1 MPGPLGLRHAQKGE
15 NNMSSMEIAKTGD
28 IPAGQMKSF
37 VVEGKE
43 ILVFNNGGNF
53 YAIGRYCTHLHGD
66 LSRGKL
72 EGTTIT
78 CPRHGA
84 QFDITTGRC
93 LAGPKIGP
101 LKLNTKDEATYAME
115 VEGQSLRIVT

>member
-1 MPGPLGLRHAQKGE
+1 
-15 NNMSSMEIAKTGD
+15 MSSMEIAKAGE

-37 VVEGKE
+37 VVDGKE
-43 ILVFNNGGNF
+43 VLVINNAGKY
-53 YAIGRYCTHLHGD
+53 YALGRYCTHLHGD

-84 QFDITTGRC
+84 QFDITSGRC

-101 LKLNTKDEATYAME
+101 LKLSTKDEVTYLVE
-115 VEGQSLRIVT
+115 IEGQSLRIKT

>member
-1 MPGPLGLRHAQKGE
+1 
-15 NNMSSMEIAKTGD
+15 MSSMEIAKTVD

-37 VVEGKE
+37 AVDGKE
-43 ILVFNNGGNF
+43 ILVFNYGGNF
-53 YAIGRYCTHLHGD
+53 YAIGRYCPHLHGD

-72 EGTTIT
+72 DGQTII
-78 CPRHGA
+78 CPRHGS

-101 LKLNTKDEATYAME
+101 LKLSTKDNVMSAVE
-115 VEGQSLRIVT
+115 VEGQSLRIKT